1 MICKTL
7 LTKTKHV
14 LSDAADILADF
25 FEELL
30 GMLVDIIEEL
40 IDG

>member
-1 MICKTL
+1 MKNFLI
-7 LTKTKHV
+7 KTKKV
-14 LSDAADILADF
+14 LANVADILADF

-40 IDG
+40 IED

>member
-1 MICKTL
+1 MKKFFIKI
-7 LTKTKHV
+7 KEAI
-14 LSDAADILADF
+14 SDGADILADF

-40 IDG
+40 IDD

>member
-1 MICKTL
+1 MKKIFIKI
-7 LTKTKHV
+7 KEAI
-14 LSDAADILADF
+14 SDGADILADF

-40 IDG
+40 IDD